1 LGIFD
6 CGAPRIRSS
15 GLGSA
20 RIFSKR
26 SARTLAIMRRRTT
39 GFRFDLADA
48 QVGQVVTRR
57 VAVLVVDSDLLS
69 ATAELIVRIHITP
82 RGGVDA
88 GVCQRK

>member
-1 LGIFD
+1 MVRVDEDTSRPRTPTCRLIWCFPHLVRRGNTLGRT
-6 CGAPRIRSS
+6 PRIRSS

-57 VAVLVVDSDLLS
+57 VAVLVVD
-69 ATAELIVRIHITP
+69 V
-82 RGGVDA
+82 
-88 GVCQRK
+88 